1 MRNIKLQ
8 KRSIFNR
15 IFGDK
20 ANSNSQNNN
29 QQLTAVQMLNSY
41 NNRISNY
48 SGDLYDNATIRSVVD
63 TIARYFAK
71 MQMVH
76 RLKGTTVN
84 DSLNTLLTLRPNPDM
99 STYTFLYKV
108 ATCYY
113 MDNNVY
119 LYISRDSLGNVI
131 ALWPFSYSQ
140 AELKENK
147 YGDLYLEFTFSTGK
161 RVVASTDDV
170 IILRR
175 NIYKNDFFSETNN
188 KPLYPVVNLLHTI
201 SQGIINAVK
210 SSVFI
215 RGIYKVIGSLQ
226 PNDIK
231 EKRDNFKNQ
240 FFDTQNNGGIIVMD
254 SKGEYTPIDSKPVL
268 VDDKNSKLVN
278 EQVYTYFGVNENI
291 VKGTYTE
298 DEFTAFYEGILEPLA
313 LQLSQE
319 MNAKLFSQRE
329 IGFGNEIVFVGDKLS
344 YMSMTSKVNMIN
356 AVKDLGVLTKG
367 IIADILN
374 IEAPPDADK
383 ILQSLNYVD
392 SNIANQYQ
400 LSAANQKNRLIN
412 TLMGGD
418 NQNDETTEGNQN
430 NSSSDSDNG
439 ESE

>member
-1 MRNIKLQ
+1 VRLIKLQ

-15 IFGDK
+15 IFGT
-20 ANSNSQNNN
+20 QPQTP

-48 SGDLYDNATIRSVVD
+48 SGDLYDNATVRSCID

-71 MQMVH
+71 MQPVH
-76 RLKGTTVN
+76 RLKGVTVN
-84 DSLNTLLTLRPNPDM
+84 DSLNALISLRPNVDM

-131 ALWPFSYSQ
+131 SLWPFSYSQ

-161 RVVASTDDV
+161 KVVASTDDV

-188 KPLYPVVNLLHTI
+188 KPLYPIVNLLYTI

-210 SSVFI
+210 SSAFI
-215 RGIYKVIGSLQ
+215 RGIYKVIGGLQ
-226 PNDIK
+226 PADIK
-231 EKRDNFKNQ
+231 EKRDNFKSQ

-278 EQVYTYFGVNENI
+278 EQVYTYFGINENI

-329 IGFGNEIVFVGDKLS
+329 IGFGNEVVFVGDKLS

-367 IIADILN
+367 TIADILN
-374 IEAPPDADK
+374 IERPADADK
-383 ILQSLNYVD
+383 ILQSLNYID
-392 SNIANQYQ
+392 TSIANQYQ
-400 LSAANQKNRLIN
+400 LQAQKDKLSGV
-412 TLMGGD
+412 TQTAEGGETQD
-418 NQNDETTEGNQN
+418 DESSKGNSDESDPDQSGTE
-430 NSSSDSDNG
+430 
-439 ESE
+439 